1 MTIRSM
7 MTPFSTQLDHLS
19 PFTHCLLYATILEST
34 TAYQVLHALP
44 YFSTDDTLTQLA
56 ILFWIYSK
64 IHTLFTKA
72 TWCLAGAPNPFQ
84 TTATWESSTIL
95 ALKQCL
101 LEVQKLILNLLY
113 IKGFNYAISLLSFP
127 IINVVLSP
135 VILSLLK
142 SK

>member
-1 MTIRSM
+1 M
-7 MTPFSTQLDHLS
+7 
-19 PFTHCLLYATILEST
+19 
-34 TAYQVLHALP
+34 
-44 YFSTDDTLTQLA
+44 
-56 ILFWIYSK
+56 
-64 IHTLFTKA
+64 
-72 TWCLAGAPNPFQ
+72 AGAPNPFQ
-84 TTATWESSTIL
+84 TTATWESPTIL

-135 VILSLLK
+135 IILSLLK